1 MEDRKKGGS
10 VVCKAFSEHLVFLIL
25 KTLQVLAQFLICNE
39 HSIKFCRMSG
49 EYDVG
54 EGEMHESKEGM
65 VPVLGELTAQ
75 LWRQDVQERNSE
87 HCK

>member
-1 MEDRKKGGS
+1 
-10 VVCKAFSEHLVFLIL
+10 
-25 KTLQVLAQFLICNE
+25 
-39 HSIKFCRMSG
+39 MSG

-65 VPVLGELTAQ
+65 VPALGELTAQ